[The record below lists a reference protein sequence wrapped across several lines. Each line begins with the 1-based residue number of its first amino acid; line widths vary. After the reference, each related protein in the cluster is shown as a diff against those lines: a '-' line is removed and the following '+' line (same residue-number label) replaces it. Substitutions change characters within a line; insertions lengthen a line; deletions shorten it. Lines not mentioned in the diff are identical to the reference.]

1 MLTLKEIRAELS
13 DRNLAE
19 VARRV
24 GMSRQQLWLIANG
37 VNANPT
43 LRTLER
49 LSDYLTG
56 KDDGE

>member
-1 MLTLKEIRAELS
+1 MMTLKKIRDELA

-24 GMSRQQLWLIANG
+24 GMTRQQLWLIVNG
-37 VNANPT
+37 INTNPT

-49 LSDYLTG
+49 LSDYLSG
-56 KDDGE
+56 KDGAP

>member
-1 MLTLKEIRAELS
+1 MMTLNEIRSELA

-24 GMSRQQLWLIANG
+24 GMTRQQLWLIVNG
-37 VNANPT
+37 INTNPT

-49 LSDYLTG
+49 LSDYLSG
-56 KDDGE
+56 KDGAP